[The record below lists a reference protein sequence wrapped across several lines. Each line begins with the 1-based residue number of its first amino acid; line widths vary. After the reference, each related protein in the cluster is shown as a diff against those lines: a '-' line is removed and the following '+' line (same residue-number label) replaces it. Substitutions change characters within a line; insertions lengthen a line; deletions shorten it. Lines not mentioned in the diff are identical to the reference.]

1 LSVRIACYPDCAAR
15 HAGAA
20 SGPAVRKIIKF
31 VSGVFCFSLCAAAP
45 NAVFQTQKKGPAASL
60 PPAPL

>member
-1 LSVRIACYPDCAAR
+1 LSVRVACCRDHAAPR
-15 HAGAA
+15 AGAA

-45 NAVFQTQKKGPAASL
+45 NAVFQAQKKGAGGIAATG
-60 PPAPL
+60 PL